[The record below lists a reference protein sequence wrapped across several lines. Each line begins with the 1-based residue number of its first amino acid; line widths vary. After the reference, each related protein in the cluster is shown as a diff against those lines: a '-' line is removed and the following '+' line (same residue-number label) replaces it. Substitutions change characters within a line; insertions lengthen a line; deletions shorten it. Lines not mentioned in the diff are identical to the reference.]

1 MTTTTTTL
9 DCYGPEIEQ
18 VANLVGDFSL
28 RSRPDIGAWYAMQW
42 KALAELLGFSQQ
54 LAALAPSARR
64 GDNPIGAAQEAG
76 LAAFE
81 LSLRDARPG
90 VSDAQGQVQLA
101 ALTSLASAGRERGE
115 LWRVTADPTTLPM
128 GACYRD
134 GEHPQINPSLRAFYP
149 DTAPGYFG
157 DGWEGPRPRAASACG
172 WQTPLVLHLGTFPW
186 IYSTRLDGAGPG
198 VRWVSST
205 TQPAL
210 EGLRAAVSLMDP
222 VINLRQDARQVVAIF
237 QNFAKHTAPLLA
249 RVPVFQPGRGEA
261 GRLYRQNGFLYVH
274 QGSLHVAGL
283 DGPRG
288 RISAP
293 AYNHILRRFA
303 CFFAVRRATLRDLI
317 NMPGDVQRLTRSSSD
332 PCLRAYA
339 EEVVRAS

>member
-1 MTTTTTTL
+1 MTTTL

-18 VANLVGDFSL
+18 VADLVGDFSL
-28 RSRPDIGAWYAMQW
+28 RSRLDLDAWYAIQW

-54 LAALAPSARR
+54 LAAAPSTR
-64 GDNPIGAAQEAG
+64 GDSPIGAAQEAG

-81 LSLRDARPG
+81 RSLRDARPG
-90 VSDAQGQVQLA
+90 VSDAQGRVQLA
-101 ALTSLASAGRERGE
+101 ALTGLASAGRERGE
-115 LWRVTADPTTLPM
+115 LWRVTVDPTTLPM
-128 GACYRD
+128 GACFTD
-134 GEHPQINPSLRAFYP
+134 GGQSLRAFYP

-157 DGWEGPRPRAASACG
+157 DGWDGPRPRAASACG

-198 VRWVSST
+198 ARWVSST

-222 VINLRQDARQVVAIF
+222 V
-237 QNFAKHTAPLLA
+237 TPLLA
-249 RVPVFQPGRGEA
+249 RVPVLQPGRAEA
-261 GRLYRQNGFLYVH
+261 GRLYRRNGFLHVH

-303 CFFAVRRATLRDLI
+303 CFFAVRRSTLRDLTA
-317 NMPGDVQRLTRSSSD
+317 MPRRRPASD
-332 PCLRAYA
+332 PQLRRPVPAC
-339 EEVVRAS
+339 VRGGGGPCELTSAVSERIGRGRWTGGPRRATVAACSSPPS

>member
-1 MTTTTTTL
+1 MTTTL

-18 VANLVGDFSL
+18 VADLVGDFSL
-28 RSRPDIGAWYAMQW
+28 RSRLDLDAWYAIQW

-54 LAALAPSARR
+54 LAAAPSARS
-64 GDNPIGAAQEAG
+64 DNPIGAAQEAG

-81 LSLRDARPG
+81 RSLRDARPG
-90 VSDAQGQVQLA
+90 VSDAQGRVQLA
-101 ALTSLASAGRERGE
+101 ALTGLASGGRERGE
-115 LWRVTADPTTLPM
+115 LWRVTVDPTTLPM
-128 GACYRD
+128 GACFSD
-134 GEHPQINPSLRAFYP
+134 GGQSLRAFYP

-157 DGWEGPRPRAASACG
+157 DGWDGPRPRAASACG

-198 VRWVSST
+198 ARWVSST

-222 VINLRQDARQVVAIF
+222 VVNLRQDARQVVAIY
-237 QNFAKHTAPLLA
+237 QHFATHTAPLLA
-249 RVPVFQPGRGEA
+249 RVPVYQPGRVEA
-261 GRLYRQNGFLYVH
+261 GRLYRRNGFLHVH

-303 CFFAVRRATLRDLI
+303 CFFAVRRSTLRDLTA
-317 NMPGDVQRLTRSSSD
+317 MPGDVQRLARSSAD

-339 EEVVRAS
+339 EEVVRAG

>member
-1 MTTTTTTL
+1 MTTTL
-9 DCYGPEIEQ
+9 DCYGPQIEQ
-18 VANLVGDFSL
+18 VADLVGDFSL
-28 RSRPDIGAWYAMQW
+28 RSRTDLGAWYALQW

-54 LAALAPSARR
+54 LAAAPSARS
-64 GDNPIGAAQEAG
+64 DNPIGAAQEAG

-81 LSLRDARPG
+81 RSLRDARPG
-90 VSDAQGQVQLA
+90 VSDAQGRVQLA
-101 ALTSLASAGRERGE
+101 ALTNLVSAGRERGE
-115 LWRVTADPTTLPM
+115 LWRVTVDPTTLPT
-128 GACYRD
+128 GACFGD
-134 GEHPQINPSLRAFYP
+134 DSGQSLRAFYP

-157 DGWEGPRPRAASACG
+157 DGWDGPRPRAASACG

-186 IYSTRLDGAGPG
+186 IYSTRVDGAGPG
-198 VRWVSST
+198 ARWVSLT

-222 VINLRQDARQVVAIF
+222 VINLRQDARQVVAIY
-237 QNFAKHTAPLLA
+237 QHFATHTGPLLA
-249 RVPVFQPGRGEA
+249 RVPVFQPGRAEPGS
-261 GRLYRQNGFLYVH
+261 LYRRNGFLHVH

-303 CFFAVRRATLRDLI
+303 CFFAVRRSALRDLA
-317 NMPGDVQRLTRSSSD
+317 NMPGDVQRVARGSND

-339 EEVVRAS
+339 EGVVRAS